1 VNPGV
6 PGGARQNVPG
16 AKMTHLVDALHRL
29 GVHGEVA
36 LAGRWATIEGERCR
50 VHVVEA
56 PWGAGYYGWC
66 DDPAERV
73 VKRYVDPAAAIRDS
87 LHRAAHGEGAEW
99 SARTDRSDP
108 CSKEND

>member
-1 VNPGV
+1 
-6 PGGARQNVPG
+6 
-16 AKMTHLVDALHRL
+16 MTHLVDALHRL

-66 DDPAERV
+66 DDPEERV
-73 VKRYVDPAAAIRDS
+73 VKRYADPAAAIRDS
-87 LHRAAHGEGAEW
+87 LRRAAHDEGVER
-99 SARTDRSDP
+99 STRTVRSDP